1 MRLKRILTL
10 LLLLPL
16 FLSIGCKTPSA
27 EQTCASEKP
36 LPTAAPVS
44 TAEPSAAASP
54 RPSSDSVSFTP
65 GWSDGEVYVSLA
77 NQNCDF
83 YDGASIMSGVS
94 FKVIS
99 EKEIGKEKIRLNVP
113 MQTVYTVE
121 VADVT
126 DEFRTLSK
134 DGVYGNFGFQTF
146 LMLQNPD
153 WEKLGEIRAEEA
165 ALCDWI
171 SAHHAGETSWEITDP
186 EEIAL
191 NQKLD
196 EDYAYMQPYH
206 DAWERFTEADIP
218 EYHVYYV
225 NVHFETP
232 YTEETID
239 RLTLTLGEKEIDIP
253 FGTWRLHPN
262 APEEMPKA
270 DSYGLRPSPGVM
282 VVEGNWLDGGFGLV
296 PDALSFTAGR
306 DDVTVTGAYGYGTD
320 CEIVGAHIIIPDANG
335 EAVSDYYWDMHTPLD
350 FKAGQSVGIDVI
362 LYHERLTQYE
372 FEGSLFLTME
382 YEVNGRPHT
391 MTVPCALHRSNDVS
405 ETYLAV
411 FKGLDLSA
419 ADAYLHGDRPWVEN
433 LPDAWRR

>member
-1 MRLKRILTL
+1 MKRIPSYML
-10 LLLLPL
+10 LLLLC
-16 FLSIGCKTPSA
+16 LSVGCKTPPAGQTSA
-27 EQTCASEKP
+27 TEKP

-44 TAEPSAAASP
+44 TVEPSPAASL
-54 RPSSDSVSFTP
+54 RPSSAPVSFTP
-65 GWSDGEVYVSLA
+65 GWSDGEAYVSLA

-83 YDGASIMSGVS
+83 YDGASITSGVS

-99 EKEIGKEKIRLNVP
+99 EKEIGKENIRVNVP
-113 MQTVYTVE
+113 IRTAYTVE
-121 VADVT
+121 VTDVT
-126 DEFRTLSK
+126 EEFRALNK
-134 DGVYGNFGFQTF
+134 DGVYGMFGFQTF

-153 WEKLGEIRAEEA
+153 WEKLGDIRAEEA
-165 ALCDWI
+165 AISDWI
-171 SAHHAGETSWEITDP
+171 AAHHAGETSWEITDP
-186 EEIAL
+186 EEIAM

-196 EDYAYMQPYH
+196 EGYAYLQPYR
-206 DAWERFTEADIP
+206 DAWEQFTEADIP

-225 NVHFETP
+225 NIHFETP
-232 YTEETID
+232 YTEEKVD
-239 RLTLTLGEKEIDIP
+239 RLTLTLGEKESDIP

-296 PDALSFTAGR
+296 PDALSFTAGL

-320 CEIVGAHIIIPDANG
+320 CEIVGAHIKIPDANG

-350 FKAGQSVGIDVI
+350 FKAGQSVEIDVI

-382 YEVNGRPHT
+382 YEVNGRPHA
-391 MTVPCALHRSNDVS
+391 MTVPCALHRSNDVL

-419 ADAYLHGDRPWVEN
+419 ADAYLHGEHPWVEN

>member
-1 MRLKRILTL
+1 MRLKRILSL

-16 FLSIGCKTPSA
+16 CFSVGCKTPPA
-27 EQTCASEKP
+27 GHADAVGTP
-36 LPTAAPVS
+36 IPTAAAVS
-44 TAEPSAAASP
+44 TAEPPAAASA
-54 RPSSDSVSFTP
+54 RPSPAPVSFVP
-65 GWSDGEVYVSLA
+65 GRFDGEVYVSLA

-83 YDGASIMSGVS
+83 YDGASMTSGVS

-99 EKEIGKEKIRLNVP
+99 EKEIGKEHIRVNVP
-113 MQTVYTVE
+113 MQTAYTVE
-121 VADVT
+121 ATDVT

-134 DGVYGNFGFQTF
+134 DGVYGRFGFQQF

-153 WEKLGEIRAEEA
+153 WEKLSEIRAEET
-165 ALCDWI
+165 ALFDWI
-171 SAHHAGETSWEITDP
+171 AAHHAGETSWEITDP

-191 NQKLD
+191 NQKFD
-196 EDYAYMQPYH
+196 EGLAYMQPYR

-225 NVHFETP
+225 QVSFQSP
-232 YTEETID
+232 YAEETVD
-239 RLTLTLGEKEIDIP
+239 RLTLTLGEKEVDIA
-253 FGTWRLHPN
+253 FGAWRLHPD
-262 APEEMPKA
+262 APEELPKA

-282 VVEGNWLDGGFGLV
+282 TVEGSWLNGGFGLV

-320 CEIVGAHIIIPDANG
+320 CEIIGAHIKIPDADG
-335 EAVSDYYWDMHTPLD
+335 GTVSDYYWDMHAPLD
-350 FKAGQSVGIDVI
+350 FKAGQSVEIDVI
-362 LYHERLTQYE
+362 LYHERFTQYE
-372 FEGSLFLTME
+372 FEGTLFLTME
-382 YEVNGRPHT
+382 YEINGRQHT
-391 MTVPCALHRSNDVS
+391 MTVPCALHRSNDVL

-419 ADAYLHGDRPWVEN
+419 ADAYLHGERIWVEN